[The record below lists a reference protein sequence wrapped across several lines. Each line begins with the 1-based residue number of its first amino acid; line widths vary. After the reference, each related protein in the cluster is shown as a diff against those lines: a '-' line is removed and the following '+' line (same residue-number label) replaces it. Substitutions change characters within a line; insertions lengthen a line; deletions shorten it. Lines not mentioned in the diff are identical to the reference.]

1 MARSLTRMVA
11 RRYFFSK
18 NNRSFIN
25 VISGIS
31 VSAVAVGT
39 MMLIIVLSVFNGLEE
54 LIRSLFASFDPDI
67 QITVVEGKSFL
78 VTDEW
83 LDSLSAVE
91 GVGILTEVLEDN
103 ALLRYRDGQQVV
115 KVKGVGESFL
125 EHNRMENVITQ
136 GELKLREDRLRYA
149 IVGRGIQYALG
160 ISPQNDFYALQFFY
174 PKASRPGAFTPT
186 SQMYT
191 SGNLLPGGIFAI
203 EKQYDENYVFVPLD
217 FAEELFNTQSE
228 RKRTSVEIMVAEGY
242 SVASVQ
248 RNLRAHLGDSFQ
260 VLNSD
265 EQHASLLRAIQT
277 EKLIVYLVFFLVL
290 AVASF
295 NIFFSL
301 SMLAI
306 EKKRDISVLYAMG
319 ATDGLI
325 RKIFLL
331 EGGLIAL
338 VGGGVGLILGFLV
351 TWAQKTFGIVKMGM
365 TAAVMDDYPVELEAQ
380 DFMYS
385 VACIVLI
392 TLLASLRPAKIAT
405 RTSTLENL

>member
-1 MARSLTRMVA
+1 
-11 RRYFFSK
+11 
-18 NNRSFIN
+18 
-25 VISGIS
+25 
-31 VSAVAVGT
+31 

-67 QITVVEGKSFL
+67 QITAVEGKSFQ
-78 VTDEW
+78 VTDDW
-83 LDSLSAVE
+83 LGSLQAVE
-91 GVGILTEVLEDN
+91 GVGIVTEVLEDN

-115 KVKGVGESFL
+115 KVKGVAESFL

-136 GELKLREDRLRYA
+136 GELKLRDDRLRYA

-174 PKASRPGAFTPT
+174 PRAIRPGGITPT
-186 SQMYT
+186 AQMYN

-217 FAEELFNTQSE
+217 FAEELFNTQNQQ
-228 RKRTSVEIMVAEGY
+228 KRTSVEVMVASGH
-242 SVASVQ
+242 SVSRVQ
-248 RNLRAHLGDSFQ
+248 RNLRAHLGEGFQ

-325 RKIFLL
+325 RGIFLL

-338 VGGGVGLILGFLV
+338 LGGGVGLVLGFVV

-365 TAAVMDDYPVELEAQ
+365 TAAVMDDYPVRMEPL
-380 DFMYS
+380 DFGYS